1 MRAAAQHICR
11 REARDG
17 ASYILDARFRNA
29 QRDRARE

>member
-1 MRAAAQHICR
+1 MRADALHICR